1 LPVAVKFPSLKS
13 KMMKFGRLSDLVN
26 KAKTLRKG
34 RVLAYSFKTKDIKD
48 YIIKLNTYDQ
58 LFNEGVDRTGE
69 IVGYY
74 GRSTEKIYKGQTF
87 EGKQKIAEEPYFFL
101 NTENLFNSFSVVVNE
116 ASITIIATDVAK
128 LADVM
133 ENPDLLVGLT
143 DESKQELIKEALPI
157 IRDYIIKHLLK

>member
-1 LPVAVKFPSLKS
+1 MA
-13 KMMKFGRLSDLVN
+13 MKFGRLSDLVN
-26 KAKTLRKG
+26 NGKTLRNN
-34 RVLAYSFKTKDIKD
+34 RVLSYSFKTKAIQDF
-48 YIIKLNTYDQ
+48 IIQLNTDEQ

-74 GRSTEKIYKGQTF
+74 GRYTEAINRGKTF
-87 EGKQKIAEEPYFFL
+87 GGKAKIAGEPYFFL
-101 NTENLFNSFSVVVNE
+101 DTGDLFNSFSVVVGTD
-116 ASITIIATDVAK
+116 SITIIATDVEK

-143 DESKQELIKEALPI
+143 DESKRELIKEALPI